1 MDLFNSEGHLTGY
14 AFDLI
19 INEKANE
26 MERLEISEH
35 PSFCDECLLA
45 YTERLSDD
53 ILIDIEESVSDSV
66 ISKIKMRIKRIFV
79 NKYGTV
85 EEAACFALIFW
96 TTGTFSYFNNKV
108 ENFTKNAVVENAD
121 RFYYK
126 NTNFIERISDSV
138 RRIFVFDKIGDEY

>member
-1 MDLFNSEGHLTGY
+1 MDLFNNDGHLTDY

-19 INEKANE
+19 INEKADE
-26 MERLEISEH
+26 MQRLEISEH
-35 PSFCDECLLA
+35 LSFCDECLLA
-45 YTERLSDD
+45 YTERLSNDV
-53 ILIDIEESVSDSV
+53 LIDMEESVTDSV
-66 ISKIKMRIKRIFV
+66 MSRIKMRLRRIFV

-85 EEAACFALIFW
+85 AVAACFALVLW

-126 NTNFIERISDSV
+126 NTSFTEKISDSI
-138 RRIFVFDKIGDEY
+138 RRIFTLDRIGDEY